1 MAIECDALVV
11 GGGPAGLAAALT
23 LVKKGNL
30 SVIVLEKKDFFGPAK
45 PRYDITEVDKEMK
58 KIFEYL
64 DLSPLKRTNVS
75 EWFFPDRELT
85 MESDVE
91 DFYFLRGNESNSIE
105 NLLIKKLKTYD
116 VKILNGI
123 DIKNIE
129 MSDKN
134 VEKIRISHKGA
145 DVDIKP
151 TFVIASD
158 GNFSFLR
165 EKLNVKKRILAKFKG
180 VGILL
185 ESKEENAI
193 PYSRIYFDS
202 DIAPGGYV
210 YAGSVERDVFFCLV
224 VDHDLAKEKERQL
237 FDNLKLFLDRKY
249 GVFLDR
255 CKFKNYFGGVGLSGN
270 IEVIHGNVIF
280 IGSSALLHDPL
291 FGYGLNYA
299 ISSGYYAG
307 LAICKDDSGIYSNY
321 TDWLHASFGKNFSI
335 RSVWRERR
343 SISFKDVEN
352 LLEIFLC

>member
-30 SVIVLEKKDFFGPAK
+30 SVTVLEKKDFFGPAK

-134 VEKIRISHKGA
+134 VEKIRISHKGV

-185 ESKEENAI
+185 ESEGENAI
-193 PYSRIYFDS
+193 PHSRIYFDP
-202 DIAPGGYV
+202 DIAPGGYIYV
-210 YAGSVERDVFFCLV
+210 GSVKTDVFFCLV
-224 VDHDLAKEKERQL
+224 ADHDLI
-237 FDNLKLFLDRKY
+237 DRKKYKLITSLRSFLGYKY
-249 GVFLDR
+249 GNFVDDHRL
-255 CKFKNYFGGVGLSGN
+255 KSYFGGVGLSG
-270 IEVIHGNVIF
+270 IQDTFYGNTIF
-280 IGSSALLHDPL
+280 VGSAAMFHDPL

-299 ISSGYYAG
+299 IQSGYIAATSI
-307 LAICKDDSGIYSNY
+307 LEDDITLYVEFANRLQKVY
-321 TDWLHASFGKNFSI
+321 VEKEHLRTK
-335 RSVWRERR
+335 WRECGNNEL
-343 SISFKDVEN
+343 FKSLFEMLTKGV
-352 LLEIFLC
+352 

>member
-1 MAIECDALVV
+1 
-11 GGGPAGLAAALT
+11 
-23 LVKKGNL
+23 LVKKENL
-30 SVIVLEKKDFFGPAK
+30 SVIVLERKNFFGPAK

-64 DLSPLKRTNVS
+64 GLSPLKRTNVS

-85 MESDVE
+85 MESEVE
-91 DFYFLRGNESNSIE
+91 DFYFLRGNGSNSIE
-105 NLLIKKLKTYD
+105 NFLIKKLRAYD

-123 DIKNIE
+123 EIKDIE

-134 VEKIRISHKGA
+134 VEKIWISHKGA

-165 EKLNVKKRILAKFKG
+165 EKLNIKKRILAKFKG

-237 FDNLKLFLDRKY
+237 FDNLKLFLDRRY
-249 GVFLDR
+249 GIFLDR

-307 LAICKDDSGIYSNY
+307 LAICDKNFDIYSEFDKLIDEEFKEKHFLRNAWKKPSNETPDILTKY
-321 TDWLHASFGKNFSI
+321 LSRDSNSISQAETFFKQKNTQSFGAF
-335 RSVWRERR
+335 
-343 SISFKDVEN
+343 
-352 LLEIFLC
+352 